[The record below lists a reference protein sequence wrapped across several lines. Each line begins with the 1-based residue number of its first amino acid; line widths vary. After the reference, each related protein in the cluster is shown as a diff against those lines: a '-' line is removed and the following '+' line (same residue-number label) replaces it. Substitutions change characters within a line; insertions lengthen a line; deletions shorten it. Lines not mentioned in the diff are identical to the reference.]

1 MVTTKLQDTIIHKV
15 LTSDEETLLNILLY
29 INAFQE
35 NYDDTKIDFDCFTP
49 KTCEEAEK
57 AILEVE
63 EEIKAGKFVPIEVV
77 LAETDKKIKEYEN
90 YNVRKMPVRVE

>member
-1 MVTTKLQDTIIHKV
+1 MLHTFMTTDSNGFNHTN
-15 LTSDEETLLNILLY
+15 E
-29 INAFQE
+29 QE
-35 NYDDTKIDFDCFTP
+35 HNEFCSAMIGFMEIDFDCFTP

-77 LAETDKKIKEYEN
+77 LAETDKKIREYN
-90 YNVRKMPVRVE
+90 AI